1 MVHSNGTILVID
13 DILSIRDIVASF
25 LTGKGFLVYEAAN
38 IKEALEIYD
47 THKIDVIITDIVM
60 PHGDGVR
67 LIMDLK
73 SRNPD
78 VRIIAMSGAYN
89 KDKFLEL
96 AKTFGA
102 HEILCKPFKTTEL
115 SEVVDK
121 VLSRH
126 IPSST
131 STT

>member
-1 MVHSNGTILVID
+1 M
-13 DILSIRDIVASF
+13 ASF
-25 LTGKGFLVYEAAN
+25 LTSKGFLVYEAAS
-38 IKEALEIYD
+38 IKEALTIYD
-47 THKIDVIITDIVM
+47 THKIDVVITDIVM
-60 PHGDGVR
+60 PQGDGVR

-78 VRIIAMSGAYN
+78 VMIIAMSGAYN

-102 HEILCKPFKTTEL
+102 HEILCKPFKTVEL
-115 SEVVDK
+115 SAVVDK

-126 IPSST
+126 TPT
-131 STT
+131 FTT